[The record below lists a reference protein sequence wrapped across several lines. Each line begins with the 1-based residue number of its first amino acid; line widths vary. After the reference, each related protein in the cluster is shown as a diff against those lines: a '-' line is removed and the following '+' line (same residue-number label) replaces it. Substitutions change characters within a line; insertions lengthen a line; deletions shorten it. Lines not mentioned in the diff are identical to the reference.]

1 MRDYKLVL
9 LGAGGVGKSCLTVQ
23 FVQGIYLDSYDPT
36 IEDSYRKT
44 IEIDN
49 KVFDLEILDTAGIA
63 QFTAMRELYI
73 KSGMGFLL
81 VYSVTDK
88 NSLNELLA
96 LREQV
101 MRIKDSDRVPM
112 VLVGNKADLNDERVI
127 SVEDGIAVSSK
138 WGRVPFY
145 ETSAL
150 LRSNVDEVFIDLVRQ
165 IIRNEIENVTKSEMR
180 NPSLSNNNNNS
191 NNNNINSSNSNN
203 NTIHNNIHSNSNT
216 NFQNTRHIS
225 TRNISLNSPISLS
238 QEKFNSNI
246 DSNITSNNNINNNTD
261 INSSGLRKNIS
272 SRNASKLLP
281 NPQNLERNDSNA
293 DMKYNNGNNNK
304 LNRKNGSNTNSSSKN
319 DKLQN
324 TGKKQSKKAS
334 KKSKN
339 SCNIL

>member
-1 MRDYKLVL
+1 MRDYKLVV

-88 NSLNELLA
+88 QSLNELMA

-101 MRIKDSDRVPM
+101 LRIKDTDRVPM
-112 VLVGNKADLNDERVI
+112 VLVGNKADLTDERVI

-138 WGRVPFY
+138 WGKVPFY

-150 LRSNVDEVFIDLVRQ
+150 LRSNVDEVFIDVVRQ
-165 IIRNEIENVTKSEMR
+165 IIRNEMENVARSEMR
-180 NPSLSNNNNNS
+180 NPSRSQFKDNKSNGDNTIQSLSKKEMLG
-191 NNNNINSSNSNN
+191 NSSKK
-203 NTIHNNIHSNSNT
+203 
-216 NFQNTRHIS
+216 NTRMGS
-225 TRNISLNSPISLS
+225 YQGQSELYETKNTSRL
-238 QEKFNSNI
+238 Q
-246 DSNITSNNNINNNTD
+246 TSNLT
-261 INSSGLRKNIS
+261 KN
-272 SRNASKLLP
+272 AQKGTAQSK
-281 NPQNLERNDSNA
+281 
-293 DMKYNNGNNNK
+293 
-304 LNRKNGSNTNSSSKN
+304 TNSSLEVKN
-319 DKLQN
+319 RIDKSAKTVSSSN
-324 TGKKQSKKAS
+324 R
-334 KKSKN
+334 KKSKKK
-339 SCNIL
+339 SSLCMIL

>member
-1 MRDYKLVL
+1 MRDYKLVV

-88 NSLNELLA
+88 QSLNELMA

-101 MRIKDSDRVPM
+101 LRIKDTDRVPM
-112 VLVGNKADLNDERVI
+112 VLVGNKADLTDERVI

-138 WGRVPFY
+138 WGKVPFY

-150 LRSNVDEVFIDLVRQ
+150 LRSNVDEVFIDVVRQ
-165 IIRNEIENVTKSEMR
+165 IIRNEMENVARSEMR
-180 NPSLSNNNNNS
+180 NPSHSQFKDNKSNGDNTIQSLSKKEMLG
-191 NNNNINSSNSNN
+191 NSSKK
-203 NTIHNNIHSNSNT
+203 
-216 NFQNTRHIS
+216 NTRMGS
-225 TRNISLNSPISLS
+225 YQGQSELYETKNTSRL
-238 QEKFNSNI
+238 Q
-246 DSNITSNNNINNNTD
+246 TSNLT
-261 INSSGLRKNIS
+261 KN
-272 SRNASKLLP
+272 AQKGTAQSK
-281 NPQNLERNDSNA
+281 
-293 DMKYNNGNNNK
+293 
-304 LNRKNGSNTNSSSKN
+304 TNSSLEVKN
-319 DKLQN
+319 RIDKSAKTVSSSN
-324 TGKKQSKKAS
+324 R
-334 KKSKN
+334 KKSKKK
-339 SCNIL
+339 SSLCMIL

>member
-1 MRDYKLVL
+1 MRDYKLVV

-81 VYSVTDK
+81 VYSVTDQQ
-88 NSLNELLA
+88 SLDELMA

-101 MRIKDSDRVPM
+101 LRIKDTDRVPM
-112 VLVGNKADLNDERVI
+112 VLVGNKADLTDGRVI

-138 WGRVPFY
+138 WGKVPFY

-165 IIRNEIENVTKSEMR
+165 IIRNEMENVARSEMR
-180 NPSLSNNNNNS
+180 NPSLANLSNESSSRSVSQPVDPNH
-191 NNNNINSSNSNN
+191 SSNFRKQARMGSLQVNSGS
-203 NTIHNNIHSNSNT
+203 TRSNT
-216 NFQNTRHIS
+216 
-225 TRNISLNSPISLS
+225 P
-238 QEKFNSNI
+238 
-246 DSNITSNNNINNNTD
+246 
-261 INSSGLRKNIS
+261 
-272 SRNASKLLP
+272 SRLQS
-281 NPQNLERNDSNA
+281 SNA
-293 DMKYNNGNNNK
+293 TNKPQKVNEASRSSPSATARSKSGNGMAK
-304 LNRKNGSNTNSSSKN
+304 ANSQTKT
-319 DKLQN
+319 KP
-324 TGKKQSKKAS
+324 KK
-334 KKSKN
+334 KKS
-339 SCNIL
+339 STCAIL